1 MVLHA
6 RLVLRI
12 CNNLAAGTR
21 EREIKLLMF
30 RAVLEQVPSWYELA
44 PLQGRMLGRVD
55 KSLAGRY
62 VCQRET
68 DE

>member
-1 MVLHA
+1 M
-6 RLVLRI
+6 
-12 CNNLAAGTR
+12 AAGTR

-62 VCQRET
+62 VWGQRDT
-68 DE
+68 DK